1 MQTHEVIQAIQPIH
15 FKKDVYARRR
25 GKPKMLLLACS
36 QCQCYLMAYQKDGPG
51 PLIRCYLDRI
61 VHPLSLQQRQYESF
75 NEHTA
80 PSLQCHQCK
89 VVIGSPMIYEKEC
102 RPAYHLRQGFF
113 LIVCK
118 DASNKKN
125 HSKRTPE

>member
-1 MQTHEVIQAIQPIH
+1 MQIDEVIQAIQPIH
-15 FKKDVYARRR
+15 FKKDAYMRRR

-61 VHPLSLQQRQYESF
+61 VHPSFLEQRQHEPF
-75 NEHTA
+75 NAHTS
-80 PSLQCHQCK
+80 PSLQCRQCK
-89 VVIGSPMIYEKEC
+89 VVIGSPTIYEKEC

-118 DASNKKN
+118 DAARKK
-125 HSKRTPE
+125 KIDK